1 MANIQELGNYLLMMA
16 KRNMK
21 DFFLM
26 ELNMDLELN
35 ILLMKKKIMKVNFKK
50 DSNLELEI

>member
-35 ILLMKKKIMKVNFKK
+35 IIINKKKFMKVNFAK
-50 DSNLELEI
+50 D